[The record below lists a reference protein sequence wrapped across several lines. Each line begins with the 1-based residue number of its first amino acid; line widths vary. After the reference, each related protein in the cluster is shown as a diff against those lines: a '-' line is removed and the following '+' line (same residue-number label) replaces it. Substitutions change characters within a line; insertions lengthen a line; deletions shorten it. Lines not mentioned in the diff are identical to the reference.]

1 MDFAGLA
8 ELFRNTVSS
17 GPLLAALPVALI
29 AGMVS
34 FASPCVLPLVPGYLG
49 YVGGMTGVE
58 LADASGKQKGR
69 LLAGV
74 LLFFAGF
81 SVVFVGLSLVFVQL
95 GAALTPW
102 IDVVMRV
109 LGLVVIVMG
118 MSFLGWIPFLQY
130 DKRLHAA
137 PRANLAGAFL
147 LGLTFGVGWAPCI
160 GPTLSAIIVLA
171 LPTESPVRGGL
182 LALVYCIGLGLP
194 FILLAL
200 AFRRSAGA
208 LKFLRTH
215 RETITRI
222 GGGLLIALGLAL
234 VTGLWGR
241 ISQELQGWVAQ
252 YGTLL

>member
-8 ELFRNTVSS
+8 ELFRTTVSS

-74 LLFFAGF
+74 LLFVAGF
-81 SVVFVGLSLVFVQL
+81 SVVFVGLSLVFVQI

-109 LGLVVIVMG
+109 LGVVVIVMG

-130 DKRLHAA
+130 DKRLHSA
-137 PRANLAGAFL
+137 PRANLAPPL
-147 LGLTFGVGWAPCI
+147 E
-160 GPTLSAIIVLA
+160 SAA
-171 LPTESPVRGGL
+171 SG
-182 LALVYCIGLGLP
+182 
-194 FILLAL
+194 
-200 AFRRSAGA
+200 
-208 LKFLRTH
+208 H
-215 RETITRI
+215 RPR
-222 GGGLLIALGLAL
+222 
-234 VTGLWGR
+234 
-241 ISQELQGWVAQ
+241 
-252 YGTLL
+252 

>member
-1 MDFAGLA
+1 MGALASLLQHRHILYSTVVQGLRKRTSA
-8 ELFRNTVSS
+8 NALGMFWLLLY
-17 GPLLAALPVALI
+17 PLLFL
-29 AGMVS
+29 GM
-34 FASPCVLPLVPGYLG
+34 Y
-49 YVGGMTGVE
+49 
-58 LADASGKQKGR
+58 
-69 LLAGV
+69 
-74 LLFFAGF
+74 
-81 SVVFVGLSLVFVQL
+81 SLVFVQI

-102 IDVVMRV
+102 LDVVMRV
-109 LGLVVIVMG
+109 LGVVVIVMG

-130 DKRLHAA
+130 DKRLHSA

-182 LALVYCIGLGLP
+182 LALVYCLGLGLP
-194 FILLAL
+194 FIVLAL